1 MDIKLSEEYN
11 RGYKQGYLAGYQ
23 AGVGAAIQ
31 GRQDSNVAE
40 DVALLPVELMEVST
54 RAKNCLRKAGCN
66 NIGNVINLEMNAVIR
81 IKNLGKATGKEIATW
96 LDAHGMPYTVWNQ
109 FI

>member
-1 MDIKLSEEYN
+1 MDIKLAEEYN
-11 RGYKQGYLAGYQ
+11 RGYKQGYTAGYQ
-23 AGVGAAIQ
+23 AGVEATMQ
-31 GRQDSNVAE
+31 GRQVVNVAE
-40 DVALLPVELMEVST
+40 EIATLPVELMEVST

-66 NIGNVINLEMNAVIR
+66 NIGNVIALEMNAVIR
-81 IKNLGKATGKEIATW
+81 MRNLGKTTGKEIATW